1 MRYRTRGLQTKDSRQ
16 LSISKAFPIPGL
28 STFAKYTVDE
38 NPEPLRRLVLRVVR
52 VPLLDSQL
60 TLADQMVATDPPGR
74 RNPVGRKKNQEQEM
88 LSRAAFQSDINASGG
103 DDQGR
108 SDLLGQLQRG
118 RRAFELFLLMQCSD
132 GKHGILCLILRI
144 PGIRRLRITL
154 NGRLLFEKNRAPP
167 RPDQLVKSF
176 GVFQADGVYV
186 APTP

>member
-28 STFAKYTVDE
+28 STFSKYTVDE

-103 DDQGR
+103 DHQGR
-108 SDLLGQLQRG
+108 SDLLGQLQVQDSGLNLYTQVLTRHLSHYAEG
-118 RRAFELFLLMQCSD
+118 QTHLCIVPTDAMFRWEAWRLMFDSED
-132 GKHGILCLILRI
+132 
-144 PGIRRLRITL
+144 PW
-154 NGRLLFEKNRAPP
+154 N
-167 RPDQLVKSF
+167 
-176 GVFQADGVYV
+176 
-186 APTP
+186 